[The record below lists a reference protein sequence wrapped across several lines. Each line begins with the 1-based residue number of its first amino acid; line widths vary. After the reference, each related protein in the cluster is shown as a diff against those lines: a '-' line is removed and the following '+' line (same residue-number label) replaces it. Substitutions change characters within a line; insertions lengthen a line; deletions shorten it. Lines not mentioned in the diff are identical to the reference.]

1 MDGVHAVARH
11 EHTDTLRGEIGRVH
25 LTIGEV
31 VIAISTHP
39 SRGGRAVWL
48 LFDDPPDERLRR
60 APRMTPRS
68 LHPTSPSR
76 SGTRKTFPM
85 SALSSRCPI
94 TGVRMNEGKWPVC
107 PLCEALVKPTEPV
120 GPPMADRRIVH
131 LRCWIRK
138 RQGVTDGTGS
148 GE

>member
-60 APRMTPRS
+60 APRMTPLS

-76 SGTRKTFPM
+76 NRSAALGKHFP
-85 SALSSRCPI
+85 
-94 TGVRMNEGKWPVC
+94 C
-107 PLCEALVKPTEPV
+107 PLFQPPDRLPPV
-120 GPPMADRRIVH
+120 DLRQRQVH
-131 LRCWIRK
+131 DDHVRLSAK
-138 RQGVTDGTGS
+138 S
-148 GE
+148 